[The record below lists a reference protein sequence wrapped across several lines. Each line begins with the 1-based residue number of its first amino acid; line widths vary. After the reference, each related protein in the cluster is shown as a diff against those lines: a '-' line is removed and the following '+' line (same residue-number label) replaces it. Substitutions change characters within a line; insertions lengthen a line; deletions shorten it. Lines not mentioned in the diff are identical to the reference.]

1 MTSKNSFWASS
12 RENQRRRVWVWIVTF
27 LGMFVSV
34 MGRLLVHL
42 SRIDQWYREG
52 INITTREEYVDELHR
67 LAAEMLGFND
77 ALALFSAG
85 MAVIIAMQGFSYLCD
100 RRKVD
105 LYHSVPVDKNRRFA
119 VVYVNGVILFLT
131 SYIVNILLGLL
142 TAAARGALN
151 GWAMAEIGIAFVW
164 QFLFFLTIYSAAVLA
179 VMLTGSLFVT
189 ACMTGVLLLY
199 EIVWYEV
206 INQLNFYFLDT
217 YSTFFVDSCPK
228 VSVLYDWFD
237 TAGRLMWMGWRQ
249 GIGALAQRVLPY
261 GIKWIILAVAATALA
276 WFCYRRRPSEA
287 AGRAI
292 VFPQC
297 RPILKVA
304 VAVPG
309 ALLFGIILYDA
320 SYQNDILTAVGV
332 LIGGVLICAFMEV
345 IYDFDIKSAFRHPVS
360 GGVALAVL
368 ALLCL
373 TYKFDF
379 FGYDKYVPK
388 QDEVESVA
396 IDLGNSFARSFWD
409 EEFISINSD
418 DYEREHMFLTDT
430 APVLALAAKAAET
443 DKYAYDE
450 ADLVRPVYVLYRL
463 KSGREV
469 GRTFLVNFSD
479 PANEELLNRIVGSRE
494 YKEGCMQILTDRR
507 SYDYVENITYSNGS
521 SLSWLL
527 PEEAQKLREAIVADL
542 EDFDFTAG
550 RSQWPCGWLRWSFG
564 DQSQGYSWS
573 YKMEIYES
581 FTHTIDYLKEQGAYY
596 PLQLDVSDVEEI
608 EVTREYRYRQTSDGT
623 KVFVGDP
630 QAEAVAAD
638 LYAVDFSD
646 PDEMAQILAA
656 IYPHEKFSGNWH
668 NATYELDQDYEV
680 TIYLKHGTD
689 YPGDSS
695 MRSFNYRFY
704 AGQVPAF
711 VAEATEKEAERQQ
724 TP

>member
-1 MTSKNSFWASS
+1 MTSKNSFWANS
-12 RENQRRRVWVWIVTF
+12 RENQRRRAWVWIVTF

-34 MGRLLVHL
+34 MGRLLVNF
-42 SRIDQWYREG
+42 SRVDQWYREG
-52 INITTREEYVDELHR
+52 RVISTREEYVDALHR
-67 LAAEMLGFND
+67 LSAEMLGFND
-77 ALALFSAG
+77 VLAVFSAG

-119 VVYVNGVILFLT
+119 VVYVNGVFLFLT
-131 SYIVNILLGLL
+131 AYIVNILLGLVP
-142 TAAARGALN
+142 AAARGALN
-151 GWAMAEIGIAFVW
+151 GLAMAEIGIAFVW
-164 QFLFFLTIYSAAVLA
+164 QFLFFLAIYSAAALA
-179 VMLTGSLFVT
+179 VMLTGNLFVT
-189 ACMTGVLLLY
+189 VCMTGTLLLY
-199 EIVWYEV
+199 EIVWFEV
-206 INQLNFYFLDT
+206 NDQLRFYFYDT
-217 YSTFFVDSCPK
+217 YTAFFVDRHPK
-228 VSVLYDWFD
+228 VSVLYDYFD
-237 TAGRLMWMGWRQ
+237 TAGVLLRTGWKQ

-292 VFPQC
+292 AFPALK
-297 RPILKVA
+297 PVLKVA

-309 ALLFGIILYDA
+309 ALLLGIILYDA
-320 SYQNDILTAVGV
+320 SYQNDILTAAGV
-332 LIGGVLICAFMEV
+332 LIGGAVVCAFMEV

-360 GGVALAVL
+360 GGVALAAL

-373 TYKFDF
+373 NYKFDF

-396 IDLGNSFARSFWD
+396 VDLGSGYANSFWD
-409 EEFISINSD
+409 EDFTYISAD
-418 DYEREHMFLTDT
+418 EYEREHMFLTDT

-443 DKYAYDE
+443 DKYAYGE
-450 ADLVRPVYVLYRL
+450 TDLVRSVYVLYRL
-463 KSGREV
+463 RSGREI

-521 SLSWLL
+521 SLAWLP
-527 PEEAQKLREAIVADL
+527 PEEAQKLREALVADL
-542 EDFDFTAG
+542 EHFDFTAG
-550 RSQWPCGWLRWSFG
+550 RRQWPCGWLEVSFG
-564 DQSQGYSWS
+564 YQGYA
-573 YKMEIYES
+573 YGCELEVYES
-581 FTHTIDYLKEQGAYY
+581 FTNTIDYLKERGAYY

-608 EVTREYRYRQTSDGT
+608 EVTGEYRYRQTSDGT
-623 KVFVGDP
+623 KVFVDDP
-630 QAEAVAAD
+630 QAEAVAAE

-668 NATYELDQDYEV
+668 NMTYELDQDYEV
-680 TIYLKHGTD
+680 TIYLKRGTD
-689 YPGDSS
+689 YPGDPY

-711 VAEATEKEAERQQ
+711 VAEAVEKEAEK
-724 TP
+724 